1 MKKQSIE
8 IIRHSLAHI
17 MAAAV
22 LKLWPNTKFAIGPAI
37 ENGFYYDLDFNQK
50 SKVKS
55 LSRVKSRDQK
65 SKPQLKTQNLTPD
78 DLLKIEEEMKNII
91 KADLQFVKSELPIA
105 KALAYEKKRGQ
116 IYKEEM
122 IKELKRAGEKSVSYY
137 KLGEFDDLC
146 RGPHIES
153 SNQISLDSFKLE
165 KIAGAYWRGDE
176 KNKMLTRIYGL
187 AFENKKELENYLKV
201 MEEAEKRDHRKIG
214 KEQDLFSFHQE
225 GPGFIFWHPKGMLL
239 REALMKPYDLLHK
252 NEGYDTISTPILL
265 SEEMWHRSGHWEHYK
280 NDMFFVK
287 TDEGNFAIK
296 PMNCPGSILIY
307 NTRPRS
313 YKEFP
318 IKYAEKGEVH
328 RHEPSGTLH
337 GLFRVRAFRQ
347 DDSHI
352 FTLEE
357 QVEEEI
363 KKIVSLALK
372 FYIIFGFSNINIEV
386 STRPKNSIGSDEIW
400 NKSEK
405 IIKKVLKDLNLN
417 YKINEGDGAFYGP
430 KIDFHIKDCIGRP
443 WQCGTIQLDFSMP
456 ERFDLKYID
465 KDGKFKRPVMIHR
478 TIIGSIQ
485 RFTGVLIEHYA
496 GVFPVWL
503 SPVQVKIISVGSTHV
518 EFCHKLADE
527 FKQNDIRVEVDE
539 SDETVGNKIR
549 KAVAEKIPYMLVIGD
564 REMSSDKLTIR
575 DRGEKT
581 TREIGKQEFIKKI
594 QEKIK
599 NLK

>member
-1 MKKQSIE
+1 M
-8 IIRHSLAHI
+8 
-17 MAAAV
+17 
-22 LKLWPNTKFAIGPAI
+22 
-37 ENGFYYDLDFNQK
+37 QK
-50 SKVKS
+50 SKIKS